1 MFVAKL
7 LLEEVDIGGGIIE
20 YVLTNENH
28 LIWQMGQSQEFS
40 MCHVL

>member
-1 MFVAKL
+1 MFVAKPL
-7 LLEEVDIGGGIIE
+7 LAEVDIGGGIIE

-28 LIWQMGQSQEFS
+28 LIWQMGQSKDYS